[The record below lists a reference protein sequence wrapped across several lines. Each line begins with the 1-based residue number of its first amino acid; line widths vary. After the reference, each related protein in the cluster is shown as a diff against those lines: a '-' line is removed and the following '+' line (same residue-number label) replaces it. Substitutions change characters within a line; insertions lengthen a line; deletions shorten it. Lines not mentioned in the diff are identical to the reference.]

1 MSGAKAKLAKL
12 QRYAVDVSPSFA
24 AITLAASLDERRHQ
38 LFGTPYCK
46 TIFRHKDEIFQSF
59 LHNHFSDFIDS
70 WTSEKET
77 AVPFKDCSSA
87 PIWICWLQGEE
98 NAPAFARALIENTRS
113 LAGDH
118 PVHVVSLDNIPEY
131 VEIDPKHLT
140 LFANKQM
147 GPAHMSDIIRVA
159 LLAKHGGCWL
169 DASVLLTKPLPEAIF
184 NTPIWHATGM
194 NPDFPLEPKCLDI
207 TMWESYFLAAQPDSL
222 FFRFLNAAFTQY
234 FRHYDSVLDYLLLN
248 HFAKIGREEIPAIAE
263 AFSKVPSNNTACEL
277 LGPILERSEPEQYHN
292 VISQRF
298 QKSPETFVYKLSTR
312 ASYALPDNV
321 HKLSD
326 SINSLLHQYYS
337 AESYKQPASHL
348 VKETLP
354 EGM

>member
-1 MSGAKAKLAKL
+1 MSGAKAKLSKL
-12 QRYAVDVSPSFA
+12 QRYAVDVSPAFA

-46 TIFRHKDEIFQSF
+46 SIFRHKDEIFQSF

-70 WTSEKET
+70 WESEEET
-77 AVPFKDCSSA
+77 AVPFKDCSTA

-98 NAPAFARALIENTRS
+98 NAPPLVSMLLNQTRFCS
-113 LAGDH
+113 KSH
-118 PVHVVSLDNIPEY
+118 PVFFVSLSNVNQYIAIDNRITE
-131 VEIDPKHLT
+131 
-140 LFANKQM
+140 LFNNQM
-147 GPAHMSDIIRVA
+147 ISSAQMSDIIRIG
-159 LLAKHGGCWL
+159 LLEAHGGCWL
-169 DASVLLTKPLPEAIF
+169 DASVLLTRTLPDRIF
-184 NTPIWHATGM
+184 SQPCWNAKNIDP
-194 NPDFPLEPKCLDI
+194 NFPLEPKCLDI
-207 TMWESYFLAAQPDSL
+207 TMWEGYFLAAQPHSL
-222 FFRFLNAAFTQY
+222 LFRFIQAAFEEYYAHFNST
-234 FRHYDSVLDYLLLN
+234 LDYLLIN

-298 QKSPETFVYKLSTR
+298 QQSPETFVYKLSTR

-326 SINSLLHQYYS
+326 SINSLLHQCDS

-348 VKETLP
+348 AKETLP